1 MESRKKLKLWQV
13 KGEENKKALAEEKD
27 RVRHKVE
34 DFFKIKI
41 DRPCQ
46 GGQGNAATGN
56 LCRRLFSK
64 PHDFAKSLELDDELI
79 PNLSTILAALNCHEH
94 LDFEKFGVLLP

>member
-1 MESRKKLKLWQV
+1 MINLSQKVIRPLFMVASLCMLPSTLSVAYLIYHTEKKLELWQV

-46 GGQGNAATGN
+46 GGQGNYN
-56 LCRRLFSK
+56 
-64 PHDFAKSLELDDELI
+64 
-79 PNLSTILAALNCHEH
+79 NW
-94 LDFEKFGVLLP
+94 